1 MATPLLPAD
10 FKEFLRLLNEKKV
23 EYLLIGGYAVGYYG
37 YVRATADM
45 DVWIACNAENADN
58 TLRALREFG
67 FDLPESTREVF
78 LKPDSVARMGV
89 PPFRIELLT
98 TISGVSFDESYSER
112 VVDTIDGVEVP
123 IISLRHLKINKT
135 ASGRLKDL
143 SDLQHLP

>member
-1 MATPLLPAD
+1 
-10 FKEFLRLLNEKKV
+10 
-23 EYLLIGGYAVGYYG
+23 
-37 YVRATADM
+37 M

-98 TISGVSFDESYSER
+98 TISGVGFDESYSER

-123 IISLRHLKINKT
+123 IISLRHLRINKT

-143 SDLQHLP
+143 SDLEHLP

>member
-98 TISGVSFDESYSER
+98 TISGVSFDECYSER

-135 ASGRLKDL
+135 VSGRLKDL
-143 SDLQHLP
+143 SDLEHLP